1 MTTRLKI
8 LRELR
13 RFQTEWPNSWLC
25 ARDISTL
32 RRGAD
37 RFSVATHELVAE
49 GLILKI
55 GGADSGEAGF
65 RLNPGRLADL
75 RRELAPSMWRILLM
89 IAFSLLSAVAA
100 FMTFRAH

>member
-13 RFQTEWPNSWLC
+13 QFQAEWPNSWLG
-25 ARDISTL
+25 ARDISAF

-37 RFSVATHELVAE
+37 RFAVTTHELVAE
-49 GLILKI
+49 GLILKT

-65 RLNPGRLADL
+65 RLNPGRMADL

-89 IAFSLLSAVAA
+89 IKFSLLATVTA
-100 FMTFRAH
+100 FMTFRTH